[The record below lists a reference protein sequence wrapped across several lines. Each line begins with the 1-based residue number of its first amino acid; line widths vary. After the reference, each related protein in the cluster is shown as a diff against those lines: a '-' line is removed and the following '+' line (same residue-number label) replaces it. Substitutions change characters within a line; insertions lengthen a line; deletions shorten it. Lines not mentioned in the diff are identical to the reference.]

1 MLRMLTKWSHPTRLE
16 TRIKESNVRA
26 SPGVSMPLGEGSPS
40 FAQGGHVCSPLTE
53 ILNAGR
59 PPPHSFRPRAGG
71 ARGGRLPG
79 DLETEPVR

>member
-1 MLRMLTKWSHPTRLE
+1 
-16 TRIKESNVRA
+16 
-26 SPGVSMPLGEGSPS
+26 MPLGEGSPS